1 MLSRGAVRSLLD
13 RLRPPP
19 RGWKKNPSPAM
30 PPPPSAA
37 VNRGAWLCRFS
48 HSVAHSEGRPG
59 PMLPGKMGFL
69 DLAGGRRFAPSGA
82 LSLKGCLGWQD
93 DGGGGGFR
101 RRVDGEAA
109 GIKAQ
114 VLTRQR
120 QLTRD
125 PEVLPLEEVAASA
138 KSVNA
143 NGACRRGKPLGFP
156 EQAVASKMVVA
167 VDVDEVLGSFLAA
180 LNKFIADRYSW
191 NHTVSEYHVYEFFR
205 VSIHSNLKIYSDP
218 AVFFLQYGTALEK
231 EVHPE
236 LLMLHVHLYFIRIT
250 FFGILN
256 MQFTILKLSAAFNS
270 AANYLVHEF
279 FTTHYFQDGIQPIP
293 GARDALQNLSSFCSL
308 SIVTS
313 RQDAIKSHTLEWIE
327 KYYPGLFEQI
337 HFGNHFA
344 LEGQSRPKS
353 EICRSFGAQVLID
366 DNPRYAMECA
376 NDGMRVLLFD
386 YDNSYPWCKTGVD
399 ESHPLV
405 TKVHNW
411 EEVEEKLLSWVAPE
425 S

>member
-1 MLSRGAVRSLLD
+1 M
-13 RLRPPP
+13 P
-19 RGWKKNPSPAM
+19 

-37 VNRGAWLCRFS
+37 VNRACLCKFS
-48 HSVAHSEGRPG
+48 HSVAHGEGCAT
-59 PMLPGKMGFL
+59 LPGKMGFL

-82 LSLKGCLGWQD
+82 LSLKGWQD
-93 DGGGGGFR
+93 GGGGGGFR

-109 GIKAQ
+109 GVKAQ

-120 QLTRD
+120 LLVRD
-125 PEVLPLEEVAASA
+125 PEVLPLEEAAASA
-138 KSVNA
+138 KTLNG

-156 EQAVASKMVVA
+156 EQAVATKMVVA

-180 LNKFIADRYSW
+180 LNKFIAERYSW
-191 NHTVSEYHVYEFFR
+191 NHSVSEYHVYEFFR
-205 VSIHSNLKIYSDP
+205 
-218 AVFFLQYGTALEK
+218 
-231 EVHPE
+231 
-236 LLMLHVHLYFIRIT
+236 
-250 FFGILN
+250 
-256 MQFTILKLSAAFNS
+256 
-270 AANYLVHEF
+270 
-279 FTTHYFQDGIQPIP
+279 
-293 GARDALQNLSSFCSL
+293 
-308 SIVTS
+308 
-313 RQDAIKSHTLEWIE
+313 DAIKSHTLEWIE

-399 ESHPLV
+399 KLHPLV

-411 EEVEEKLLSWVAPE
+411 EEVKEKLLSWVVPE

>member
-37 VNRGAWLCRFS
+37 VNRGACLCRFS
-48 HSVAHSEGRPG
+48 HSIAHSEGRPG

-93 DGGGGGFR
+93 DGGSGGFR

-120 QLTRD
+120 QLMRD
-125 PEVLPLEEVAASA
+125 PEVLQLEEVAASA
-138 KSVNA
+138 KSLNA

-205 VSIHSNLKIYSDP
+205 IWNCSR
-218 AVFFLQYGTALEK
+218 E
-231 EVHPE
+231 
-236 LLMLHVHLYFIRIT
+236 R
-250 FFGILN
+250 
-256 MQFTILKLSAAFNS
+256 
-270 AANYLVHEF
+270 ANYLVHEF

-308 SIVTS
+308 SIVT
-313 RQDAIKSHTLEWIE
+313 
-327 KYYPGLFEQI
+327 
-337 HFGNHFA
+337 
-344 LEGQSRPKS
+344 
-353 EICRSFGAQVLID
+353 SFGAQVLID

>member
-1 MLSRGAVRSLLD
+1 MLARGAVRSLLD
-13 RLRPPP
+13 RLRPPQ
-19 RGWKKNPSPAM
+19 RGWTGPAM
-30 PPPPSAA
+30 PQPPPAA
-37 VNRGAWLCRFS
+37 AANRACLRGFGGHSGACG
-48 HSVAHSEGRPG
+48 EGRAPQG
-59 PMLPGKMGFL
+59 RKAFL
-69 DLAGGRRFAPSGA
+69 DLAAGRRAAPGGA

-93 DGGGGGFR
+93 GGGFR

-109 GIKAQ
+109 RIKAQ
-114 VLTRQR
+114 VLTTHR
-120 QLTRD
+120 QLLRD
-125 PEVLPLEEVAASA
+125 PEVLPLEDAGA
-138 KSVNA
+138 KSLNG

-156 EQAVASKMVVA
+156 EHPAAAKIVVA

-191 NHTVSEYHVYEFFR
+191 NHTVSEYHVYEFF
-205 VSIHSNLKIYSDP
+205 KIWNCSR
-218 AVFFLQYGTALEK
+218 E
-231 EVHPE
+231 
-236 LLMLHVHLYFIRIT
+236 R
-250 FFGILN
+250 
-256 MQFTILKLSAAFNS
+256 
-270 AANYLVHEF
+270 ANYLVHEF
-279 FTTHYFQDGIQPIP
+279 FTTHYFQDGIHPIP

-308 SIVTS
+308 SVVTS
-313 RQDAIKSHTLEWIE
+313 RQDAIKTHTLEWIE

-366 DNPRYAMECA
+366 DNPRYAQECA
-376 NDGMRVLLFD
+376 EDGMRVLLFD

-399 ESHPLV
+399 QSHPLV

-411 EEVEEKLLSWVAPE
+411 EEVEEKLLSWVVTE

>member
-13 RLRPPP
+13 RLRPQP
-19 RGWKKNPSPAM
+19 RGWNPGPAM
-30 PPPPSAA
+30 PPPPPSAA
-37 VNRGAWLCRFS
+37 NRACLCSFGP
-48 HSVAHSEGRPG
+48 SVAQGRKAG
-59 PMLPGKMGFL
+59 FIDLGAGK
-69 DLAGGRRFAPSGA
+69 RPAPAGA

-93 DGGGGGFR
+93 GEGSGGFR
-101 RRVDGEAA
+101 RRLDGEAL

-114 VLTRQR
+114 VLTTPR
-120 QLTRD
+120 QLLRD
-125 PEVLPLEEVAASA
+125 PEVLPLEEVGG
-138 KSVNA
+138 KSLNG

-156 EQAVASKMVVA
+156 ENPGPAKMVVA

-191 NHTVSEYHVYEFFR
+191 NHSVSEYHVYEFFR
-205 VSIHSNLKIYSDP
+205 IWNCSR
-218 AVFFLQYGTALEK
+218 E
-231 EVHPE
+231 
-236 LLMLHVHLYFIRIT
+236 R
-250 FFGILN
+250 
-256 MQFTILKLSAAFNS
+256 
-270 AANYLVHEF
+270 ANFLVHEF

-308 SIVTS
+308 SVVTS
-313 RQDAIKSHTLEWIE
+313 RQDAIKNHTLEWIE

-366 DNPRYAMECA
+366 DNPRYALECA
-376 NDGMRVLLFD
+376 EAGMRVLLFD

-411 EEVEEKLLSWVAPE
+411 EEVEEKLLSWVVPE
-425 S
+425 N

>member
-19 RGWKKNPSPAM
+19 RGWKQNPSPAM
-30 PPPPSAA
+30 PPPPC
-37 VNRGAWLCRFS
+37 LCRFS
-48 HSVAHSEGRPG
+48 HSVAHSEGRA
-59 PMLPGKMGFL
+59 MLPGKIGFL

-93 DGGGGGFR
+93 GGGSGFR
-101 RRVDGEAA
+101 KRADGEAA

-120 QLTRD
+120 QLMRD
-125 PEVLPLEEVAASA
+125 PEVLPLEEAASSA
-138 KSVNA
+138 KTLNG

-156 EQAVASKMVVA
+156 EQAVAAKMVVA

-205 VSIHSNLKIYSDP
+205 IWNCSR
-218 AVFFLQYGTALEK
+218 E
-231 EVHPE
+231 
-236 LLMLHVHLYFIRIT
+236 R
-250 FFGILN
+250 
-256 MQFTILKLSAAFNS
+256 
-270 AANYLVHEF
+270 ANYLVHEF

-411 EEVEEKLLSWVAPE
+411 EEVEEKLLSWVVPE

>member
-1 MLSRGAVRSLLD
+1 M
-13 RLRPPP
+13 PPP
-19 RGWKKNPSPAM
+19 

-37 VNRGAWLCRFS
+37 ATANRACLCRF
-48 HSVAHSEGRPG
+48 AHSTARCGG
-59 PMLPGKMGFL
+59 GSGKTLPGSKAVFL
-69 DLAGGRRFAPSGA
+69 DLGAGTGRRFAPSGA
-82 LSLKGCLGWQD
+82 LSLRGCLGWQD
-93 DGGGGGFR
+93 GGGGEFR

-114 VLTRQR
+114 VLTTQR
-120 QLTRD
+120 QLMRD
-125 PEVLPLEEVAASA
+125 PEVLPRLEEANASV
-138 KSVNA
+138 KSING

-156 EQAVASKMVVA
+156 EQPVAAKMVVA

-191 NHTVSEYHVYEFFR
+191 NHSVSEYHVYEFF
-205 VSIHSNLKIYSDP
+205 KIWNCSR
-218 AVFFLQYGTALEK
+218 E
-231 EVHPE
+231 
-236 LLMLHVHLYFIRIT
+236 R
-250 FFGILN
+250 
-256 MQFTILKLSAAFNS
+256 
-270 AANYLVHEF
+270 ANYLVHEF
-279 FTTHYFQDGIQPIP
+279 FTTHYFEDGIHPIP
-293 GARDALQNLSSFCSL
+293 GARDALQTLSSFCSL
-308 SIVTS
+308 SVVTS
-313 RQDAIKSHTLEWIE
+313 RQDVIKNHTLEWIE

-366 DNPRYAMECA
+366 DNPRYALECA

-411 EEVEEKLLSWVAPE
+411 EEVEEKLLSWVVPE

>member
-19 RGWKKNPSPAM
+19 LGWNWNWNPSSAM
-30 PPPPSAA
+30 PPPPPSAA
-37 VNRGAWLCRFS
+37 AANRACLCRFDQS
-48 HSVAHSEGRPG
+48 TARCGGESGRT
-59 PMLPGKMGFL
+59 LPGKAAVFL
-69 DLAGGRRFAPSGA
+69 DLGAGTGRRFAPSGA
-82 LSLKGCLGWQD
+82 LSLRGCLGWQD
-93 DGGGGGFR
+93 GGGGEFR

-109 GIKAQ
+109 GMKAQ
-114 VLTRQR
+114 VLTTQR
-120 QLTRD
+120 QLMRD
-125 PEVLPLEEVAASA
+125 PEVLLPLEEAAASV
-138 KSVNA
+138 KSVNG

-156 EQAVASKMVVA
+156 EQAVAAKMVVA

-191 NHTVSEYHVYEFFR
+191 NHSVSEYHVYEFF
-205 VSIHSNLKIYSDP
+205 KIWNCSR
-218 AVFFLQYGTALEK
+218 E
-231 EVHPE
+231 
-236 LLMLHVHLYFIRIT
+236 R
-250 FFGILN
+250 
-256 MQFTILKLSAAFNS
+256 
-270 AANYLVHEF
+270 ANFLVHEF
-279 FTTHYFQDGIQPIP
+279 FATRYFQDGIHPIP
-293 GARDALQNLSSFCSL
+293 GARDALQTLSSFCSL
-308 SIVTS
+308 SVVTS
-313 RQDAIKSHTLEWIE
+313 RQDVIKNHTLEWIE

-366 DNPRYAMECA
+366 DNPRYALECA

-411 EEVEEKLLSWVAPE
+411 EEVEEKLLSWVVPE